1 MIFFRT
7 KEKGRKKN
15 GGRIF
20 SNFLWTRQR
29 EISMST
35 KGRGARA
42 IETKRLVEN
51 SMAVFRGRRRVEERR
66 VNDRFVFHNGSKP
79 REQWRT
85 RATGILDGF
94 ECSLSDRLDSN
105 RSVFTIAA
113 LIIFVSARETIPS
126 PRVGEEGRVETK
138 PLPHDFFFLF
148 FPSPLC
154 PNQWSF
160 SFKIATRR
168 KEFDSIYF

>member
-1 MIFFRT
+1 MEARFFLIFCELVSEKFRCQQ
-7 KEKGRKKN
+7 KEG
-15 GGRIF
+15 
-20 SNFLWTRQR
+20 
-29 EISMST
+29 
-35 KGRGARA
+35 GARA

-138 PLPHDFFFLF
+138 PLPHDFFSPPFLSKSMVLF
-148 FPSPLC
+148 F
-154 PNQWSF
+154 
-160 SFKIATRR
+160 
-168 KEFDSIYF
+168 